1 MPAALAALLLAAC
14 NGTTAPHLGDYEPLP
29 ADNVMIGVE
38 HMMTS
43 NGVRQSIL
51 RSDTTLAF
59 NDSATYQLRGVN
71 LIMYTPEG
79 AVRARLTARSGEL
92 DQATNRMVAR
102 GSVVLTVEGPNGR
115 TVWSEELHY
124 DPQQK
129 RIWSDVRT
137 RTVTTRGEEL
147 IGEGFTA
154 DDQFHNV
161 HVTRPQGRGLR
172 IEF

>member
-1 MPAALAALLLAAC
+1 MLAAVAALGVSAC
-14 NGTTAPHLGDYEPLP
+14 NGATAPQFSDYEPLP

-38 HMMTS
+38 HVMTS
-43 NGVRQSIL
+43 NGVRQSVL
-51 RSDTTLAF
+51 KSDTTLMF
-59 NDSATYQLRGVN
+59 NDSSMIHLRVVN

-79 AVRARLTARSGEL
+79 AVRARLTSTTGEL
-92 DQATNRMVAR
+92 DQNTNRMVAR
-102 GSVVLTVEGPNGR
+102 GNVVLVVEGPQGR

-129 RIWSDVRT
+129 RLWSDVRT
-137 RTVTTRGEEL
+137 RTVTARGEEL

-154 DDQFHNV
+154 DDEFRNV
-161 HVTRPQGRGLR
+161 SVRQPRGTGLR